1 MTELKTT
8 IHHESGRIDKVLTNL
23 FTDYSRSQIQLWL
36 KNGAVSVNGQPV
48 KANYKVKQGDEITVL
63 IPEPETLDVVPEN
76 IPLTIVYEDEDV
88 AVINKPQGMVV
99 HPSAGH
105 THGTMVNALMYHIKD
120 LSTINGVIRPGIVHR
135 IDKDTSGLLMV
146 AKNDQAHES
155 LACIGPKWLKSGSIQ
170 SGVTKR
176 RRTRSGTLA
185 RPVYSHQRRGLL
197 RSSR

>member
-88 AVINKPQGMVV
+88 AVINKPQGW
-99 HPSAGH
+99 SFI
-105 THGTMVNALMYHIKD
+105 LQQ
-120 LSTINGVIRPGIVHR
+120 VIRMAQWSMR
-135 IDKDTSGLLMV
+135 
-146 AKNDQAHES
+146 
-155 LACIGPKWLKSGSIQ
+155 
-170 SGVTKR
+170 
-176 RRTRSGTLA
+176 
-185 RPVYSHQRRGLL
+185 
-197 RSSR
+197 